1 MDYDKLFEDALR
13 SVVQTVLTR
22 VIKEGLLGDHHFY
35 ISFQTNHAGVSI
47 PDSLRARYPD
57 EMTIV
62 LQNQFWDLKV
72 TDELFEVT
80 LSFNDMQEQ
89 VVVPFK
95 AITSFVDPSVR
106 FGLQFRGGKESEGG
120 AILPQEGIPQPRPET
135 ATKDKGGKATSDQ
148 TEDDTTAE
156 VIPLDTF
163 RKK

>member
-120 AILPQEGIPQPRPET
+120 AILPQEGAPQPRPET
-135 ATKDKGGKATSDQ
+135 AAKDKGGKATSDQ